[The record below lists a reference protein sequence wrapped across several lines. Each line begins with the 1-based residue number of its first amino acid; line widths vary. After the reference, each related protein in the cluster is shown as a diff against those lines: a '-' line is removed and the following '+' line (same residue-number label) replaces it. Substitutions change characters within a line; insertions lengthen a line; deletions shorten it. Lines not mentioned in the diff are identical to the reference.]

1 MSPEQEKEM
10 GKDLAEL
17 EKEKDL
23 ALAEKMAESTI
34 EYIELS
40 SILIAYGYKDGS
52 VPPGMRKYH
61 QGRLKEMFNKLLS
74 KENR

>member
-1 MSPEQEKEM
+1 MSPEQERQI

-17 EKEKDL
+17 KKENDL
-23 ALAEKMAESTI
+23 ALAEKMAESAI

-40 SILIAYGYKDGS
+40 SILISYKNKDGS

-61 QGRLKEMFNKLLS
+61 QLRLGEMFNKLLS
-74 KENR
+74 KENG